1 VVTSKDEA
9 AKQRAELANSMLLM
23 GEQLAPV
30 LDFADGMRADMERRG
45 WSPTAA
51 EQASLAW
58 LMSMLDAIWKYQ

>member
-1 VVTSKDEA
+1 MVTQDEA
-9 AKQRAELANSMLLM
+9 AEQRTQVANAMLLM
-23 GEQLAPV
+23 GEQLTPV

-58 LMSMLDAIWKYQ
+58 LLGMMSQIWIHST